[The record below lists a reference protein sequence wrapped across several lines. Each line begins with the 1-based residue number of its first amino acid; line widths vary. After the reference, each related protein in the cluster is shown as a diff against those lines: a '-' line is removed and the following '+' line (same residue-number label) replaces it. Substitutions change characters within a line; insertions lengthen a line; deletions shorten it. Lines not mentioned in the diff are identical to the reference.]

1 MQIALCFSSMKSVTW
16 DSYQIFLEVARAGSL
31 SGAQASTGFSPAT
44 LGRRMLELERQL
56 GRTLFD
62 RSQSGYAL
70 TRDGHALLDH
80 LKSFEAAQRGLDIW
94 RQQAAAPALVRVT
107 VGTWIA
113 WFMAENFASLHT
125 MQDHLRIE
133 LCVTEERAALAHR
146 ESDIGIRAVEPDEPN
161 LAKTLLGEVAYAAY
175 CHRNMTDWQGL
186 PWIAVL
192 PQHAISPYLRWPH
205 DHSADH
211 ISVMVNRPR
220 SLKDLA
226 CAGAGRVVL
235 PCFVGDYDPQLQ
247 RAGEEINALRH
258 RQWLVTHND
267 DRHRPEI
274 RTVSKRLVHLLKA
287 RADAFYG
294 RKIS

>member
-1 MQIALCFSSMKSVTW
+1 MKNVTW
-16 DSYQIFLEVARAGSL
+16 DSYQIFIEVARAGGL
-31 SGAQASTGFSPAT
+31 SAAQASTGFSPAT

-56 GRTLFD
+56 GRILFD
-62 RSQSGYAL
+62 RSQNGYAL

-94 RQQAAAPALVRVT
+94 RQQAAAPALVRLT

-125 MQDHLRIE
+125 EQDHARIE

-146 ESDIGIRAVEPDEPN
+146 EADIGIRAVEPDEPN
-161 LAKTLLGEVAYAAY
+161 LAKTLLGDVAYAAY
-175 CHRNMTDWQGL
+175 CHRNVADWHYL

-192 PQHAISPYLRWPH
+192 PHHAISPYLRWPH
-205 DHSADH
+205 DHHADQ

-226 CAGAGRVVL
+226 CAGVGRVVL
-235 PCFVGDYDPQLQ
+235 PCFVGDHDPQLR
-247 RAGEEINALRH
+247 RAGDEISVLRH

-274 RTVSKRLVHLLKA
+274 RTFSKRLVSLLKA
-287 RADAFYG
+287 HKDAFQG
-294 RKIS
+294 NGIS